1 MLINIK
7 MSFLMGKSRKNM
19 TNINSKIIEEKK
31 NPLSQRKYYQKLL
44 LNKYRYDFNYSNIN
58 ANFKCNKKLTSKF
71 NTLKNSRKFNLLN
84 SKHNLF

>member
-1 MLINIK
+1 
-7 MSFLMGKSRKNM
+7 MGKSRKNM

-31 NPLSQRKYYQKLL
+31 NPLSQRQYYQRLL
-44 LNKYRYDFNYSNIN
+44 LNKYHYDFKYSNII
-58 ANFKCNKKLTSKF
+58 ANFKCNQKLTSKF